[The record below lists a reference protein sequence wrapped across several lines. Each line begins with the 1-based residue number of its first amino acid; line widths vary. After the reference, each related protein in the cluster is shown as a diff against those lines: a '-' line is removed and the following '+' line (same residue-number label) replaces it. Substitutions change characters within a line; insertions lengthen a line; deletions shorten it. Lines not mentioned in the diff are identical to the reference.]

1 MEGMKDLIQGMLD
14 EIVQSSPNDYKTAF
28 EILSKLLSNIITNP
42 EEKKFRIIKRTNPII
57 QTKLLKIPQIID
69 LLNILGYE
77 EGKGENE
84 NNLIY
89 EGYSLDSLNDC
100 LSLLKQYLSNATPI
114 YQNTGNK
121 VIVYQYDLTQGMA
134 KMMSQGFLGKQIE
147 GVWHTAVF
155 VFGKE
160 YFYGGG
166 ICVGEPKKTPYGIPV
181 KEIDFGYT
189 QKTESQLKEYLKS
202 VDSKF
207 CMETYDVL
215 NHNCNHFTD
224 DALFFLV
231 GKHLPDSILKQH
243 EEILSTPMG
252 QQFRPILESM
262 SRGNNAFLPNMI
274 EGRGN
279 NNFNPFGGFNNN
291 NGY

>member
-77 EGKGENE
+77 EGTGENE

>member
-28 EILSKLLSNIITNP
+28 EILSKLLSNIVTNP

-77 EGKGENE
+77 EGTGENE